1 MPTSGVPGATVV
13 FGVLGA
19 SFGSFLVLVALRRIR
34 SGVVLLTPD
43 GIRHRGWSFDSYLPW
58 ESVAGAKPAYNGH
71 RMILLIGFANAH
83 WTRRY
88 TTPIWRIDKLPP
100 VPMIVLDCRKFA
112 MDDVLLLHF
121 VSFYAHNPASRAKL
135 GTDAARARFEARDFA

>member
-1 MPTSGVPGATVV
+1 MSRLVRPGA
-13 FGVLGA
+13 
-19 SFGSFLVLVALRRIR
+19 
-34 SGVVLLTPD
+34 VLLTPD
-43 GIRHRGWSFDSYLPW
+43 GIRHRGWSFESYLPW
-58 ESVAGAKPAYNGH
+58 ESVAGAKPAYNGY

-100 VPMIVLDCRKFA
+100 VPMIELDCRKFA

-121 VSFYAHNPASRAKL
+121 VSFYANNPAMRAEL
-135 GTDAARARFEARDFA
+135 GTDAARVRFESRAFT